1 MLQCG
6 LNYKATIPDSCDECK
21 TLDDE
26 THCLNNCIK
35 WRETNNYDSVQNP
48 DFNDIYSD
56 ETSVLSH
63 IIRQIENVWDMRFTN
78 GRMEL

>member
-6 LNYKATIPDSCDECK
+6 QNYKATIPDSCDECK

-26 THCLNNCIK
+26 THRLNNCIK
-35 WRETNNYDSVQNP
+35 WRETNNYDSVQKP

-78 GRMEL
+78 GRMKL